1 MSIWEVVILCMGSYL
16 IGAISASYLIGKW
29 MFGIDIRQHGSGNA
43 GATNTLRVI
52 GIKAGIAVLLFDAF
66 KGVLTV
72 WVAGVMSG
80 HNPYIMTLTGLS
92 AVVGHNWPIYFGFR
106 GGKGIATTIGVVA
119 TLGFF
124 PAFCAGV
131 IAIAVLVGT
140 RIVSLAS
147 LTFTTLVPIS
157 MLAFHRPL
165 PICTSSVLLAVV
177 SYWKH
182 RENIRRLI
190 RGKEVKLF
198 ANHPER

>member
-1 MSIWEVVILCMGSYL
+1 MSIWQVVILCMGSYL

-29 MFGIDIRQHGSGNA
+29 LFGIDIRQHGSGNA

-52 GIKAGIAVLLFDAF
+52 GVKAGIAVLLFDAF
-66 KGVLTV
+66 KGVLVV
-72 WVAGVMSG
+72 WAAGVLSG
-80 HNPYIMTLTGLS
+80 HNPTIMTLAGLS
-92 AVVGHNWPIYFGFR
+92 SVVGHNWPIYFGFR

-147 LTFTTLVPIS
+147 LTFTTLVPIV
-157 MLAFHRPL
+157 MLALHRPL
-165 PICTSSVLLAVV
+165 PICILSVLLAVV

-190 RGKEVKLF
+190 QGKEVKLF